1 MDAGFRRHN
10 RRDEAILMPE
20 NDKFLHPERT
30 IAFQGAPGAYSDLAC
45 RHVFPQMTTLP
56 CGQFED
62 AFAAVHDGRA
72 RLAMIP
78 IENSVAG
85 RVADIHHLMPQSGL
99 HIIGEH
105 FERVQHHLLAPPGAS
120 IDKIRTVKSHVH
132 ALSQCRDLIRRLGLN
147 AVVAADTAGAAAE
160 IAGRG
165 DPSQAAIASELA
177 GRIYGLVSLMENIE
191 DAQHNTTR
199 FLIMAR
205 EPRVPPRGTPSVTTF
220 VFSVRNVPAALYK
233 ALGGFATNGV
243 NMTKLESYMVGGEF
257 TATQFYADVEAH
269 PEDRPLAL
277 ALEELRFFSR
287 EVTILGVYPA
297 HPMRLAASAS
307 AG

>member
-1 MDAGFRRHN
+1 
-10 RRDEAILMPE
+10 MPDD
-20 NDKFLHPERT
+20 DKTLDPQRT
-30 IAFQGAPGAYSDLAC
+30 IAFQGAFGAYSDLAC
-45 RHVFPQMTTLP
+45 RRVFPQMTTLP
-56 CGQFED
+56 CAQFED

-72 RLAMIP
+72 TLAMIP

-120 IDKIRTVKSHVH
+120 LETIRTVKSHVH
-132 ALSQCRDLIRRLGLN
+132 ALSQCRNLIRRLGLN

-160 IAGRG
+160 IAERR
-165 DPSQAAIASELA
+165 DPSVAAIASELA
-177 GRIYGLVSLMENIE
+177 AQIYGLVSLMENIE

-199 FLIMAR
+199 FLIMAK
-205 EPRVPPRGTPSVTTF
+205 EPRMPPRGIPSVTTF

-287 EVTILGVYPA
+287 EVKILGVYPA
-297 HPMRLAASAS
+297 HPLRLAASAS
-307 AG
+307 TG